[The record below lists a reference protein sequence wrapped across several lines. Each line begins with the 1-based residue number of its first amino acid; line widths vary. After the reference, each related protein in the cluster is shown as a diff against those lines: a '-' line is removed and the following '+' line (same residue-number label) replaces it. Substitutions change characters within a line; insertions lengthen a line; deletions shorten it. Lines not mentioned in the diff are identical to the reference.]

1 MSLYSVY
8 EPFLSGWVSVK
19 ATGVVFIDGS
29 FECESESELEDAAEQ
44 VVKDAL
50 SKIADA
56 EMDVEASG
64 VDRDDDE

>member
-1 MSLYSVY
+1 MSLYDVY
-8 EPFLSGWVSVK
+8 DPFLSGWVSVRT
-19 ATGVVFIDGS
+19 TGVVFIDGS
-29 FECESESELEDAAEQ
+29 FECGSEQELEDAAEQ

-64 VDRDDDE
+64 VERDE